1 MSVKTNTYK
10 FFKNGNH
17 QLSCGS
23 HKHSIM
29 KKLLILVAAFTL
41 SSGVFAQDMK
51 MEKDM
56 MDKDMKMK
64 KDGAKM
70 KMDMD
75 AMKNWPMA
83 SQMAVKEQTDLY
95 GNTSTPA
102 MDNIN
107 SREIRAASIAAKDVG
122 GNTLTPNFFARAGN
136 PPMADSKD
144 CTRPRMDIYMFQAPF
159 KIMRLL
165 FSKWL
170 HPEL

>member
-95 GNTSTPA
+95 GKPDEVTPT
-102 MDNIN
+102 MVVWHN
-107 SREIRAASIAAKDVG
+107 KG
-122 GNTLTPNFFARAGN
+122 P
-136 PPMADSKD
+136 
-144 CTRPRMDIYMFQAPF
+144 
-159 KIMRLL
+159 
-165 FSKWL
+165 
-170 HPEL
+170 